1 MFYALSILA
10 IHFIS
15 RKPYGDFFYTS
26 LHDNLDIFRNR
37 AQYDSF
43 ELIRCL
49 EKQESFKFTAQEA
62 QPPALLVE
70 WESPPGAKPLR
81 FRLKAV

>member
-1 MFYALSILA
+1 VILVA
-10 IHFIS
+10 IHRTRGPTTQRS
-15 RKPYGDFFYTS
+15 
-26 LHDNLDIFRNR
+26 
-37 AQYDSF
+37 
-43 ELIRCL
+43 
-49 EKQESFKFTAQEA
+49 FTAQEA